1 MRTLRSILSI
11 SSLLFFFACCTN
23 DDDSF
28 VTSPYTYSNPQPLPP
43 VPTYDDN
50 PTSKEGVALGKKLFY
65 DVRLSGDNTMS
76 CNSCHKQENAFA
88 TNLAVETGIDG
99 LEGTRSSM
107 PLFNLAWNIDSFFW
121 DGRALTLEEQTQM
134 PVEDPI
140 EMHETWENALDE
152 IKADAEYPNL
162 FKEAFNVSTN
172 GITQQL
178 AGKAMSQFL
187 RTLVSNNS
195 KYDQYK
201 RGEVSLTPA
210 ELAGLTMFKIE
221 GPIDGIS
228 QGGADCFHCH
238 GAPLFTD
245 YRFHNNGLDTD
256 ASFTDLGRENFTGNP
271 DDRAKFKTPSLRNL
285 LYTAPYMHDGRF
297 TTLEE
302 VIEHYNSGGHLSST
316 IDPDMKN
323 QEYGLLLTQ
332 TEKDNLLAFLKT
344 LSDPSFITNPEYQE

>member
-1 MRTLRSILSI
+1 MRFLRSILLFS
-11 SSLLFFFACCTN
+11 SSLFLFACTS
-23 DDDSF
+23 DDDAF
-28 VTSPYTYSNPQPLPP
+28 TTSPYTFTDSQSLLPI
-43 VPTYDDN
+43 PTYPDN
-50 PTSKEGVALGKKLFY
+50 PTSVEGVALGKKLFY

-88 TNLAVETGIDG
+88 TNLAVEEGIDG
-99 LEGTRSSM
+99 IAGTRSSM
-107 PLFNLAWNIDSFFW
+107 PLFNMVWNQELFFW

-140 EMHETWENALDE
+140 EMHETWENAIVE
-152 IKADAEYPNL
+152 IQADGQYPQM
-162 FKEAFNVSTN
+162 FQEAFNVSSD
-172 GITQQL
+172 GITQEL

-187 RTLVSNNS
+187 RTLISTNS

-201 RGEVSLTPA
+201 RGEVALTPS
-210 ELAGLTMFKIE
+210 ELAGLTMFKVE

-238 GAPLFTD
+238 GAPIFTD
-245 YRFHNNGLDTD
+245 YLFHNNGLDTD
-256 ASFTDLGRENFTGNP
+256 ASFTDFGRENHTG
-271 DDRAKFKTPSLRNL
+271 DISDRAKFKTPSLRNL

-297 TTLEE
+297 NTLEE
-302 VIEHYNSGGHLSST
+302 VIEHYNTGGHTSST
-316 IDPDMKN
+316 LDPDMKN